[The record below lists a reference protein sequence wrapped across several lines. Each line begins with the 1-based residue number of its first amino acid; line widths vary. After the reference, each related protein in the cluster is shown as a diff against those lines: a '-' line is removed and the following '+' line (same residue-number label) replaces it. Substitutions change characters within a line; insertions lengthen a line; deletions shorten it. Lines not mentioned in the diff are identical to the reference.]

1 VSKQVYFVIAV
12 DLDDKE
18 VFIAD
23 DTYSARFSEDEQVWD
38 TDINEWVED
47 EDRKHY
53 LDALDLL
60 NNKKLARD

>member
-1 VSKQVYFVIAV
+1 MSKQVFFVIGV
-12 DLDDKE
+12 DLDDEE

-47 EDRKHY
+47 EDRKYY

-60 NNKKLARD
+60 NNKKLARE